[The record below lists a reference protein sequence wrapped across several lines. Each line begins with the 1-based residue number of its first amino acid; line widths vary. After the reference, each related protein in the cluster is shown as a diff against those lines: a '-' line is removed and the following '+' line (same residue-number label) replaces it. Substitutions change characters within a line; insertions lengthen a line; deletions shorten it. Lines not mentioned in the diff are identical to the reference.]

1 MEGLWKKIWSKS
13 HQRDYWF
20 NSATNEKSWSE
31 PEEAK
36 KERESRKRHHADVD
50 ANAGNEGIDNDNENS
65 SRGGG
70 KHNSIIASSTS
81 PSSSSIPSALSSSSS
96 AAKKQSLRP
105 EVAIIVP
112 YRDIHVEQKRKQHL
126 DRFVQELPFFLS
138 KSRKSFRIYI
148 IEQSDDGRKFN
159 RGKLLNIGYKIA
171 KEEGNKVFIFH
182 DVDLIPSENLL
193 PYYTASQEEHPI
205 HIARVWNRYN
215 GNAKY
220 FGGIVNFSS
229 SQFEKINGFP
239 NNFWGWGGEDDEM
252 YKRVKEQ
259 GYRPTAP
266 TSGSILDM
274 EEMDLQSKLSFL
286 KSHKLWK
293 CMNKTEV
300 GNDEKSVYI
309 Q

>member
-1 MEGLWKKIWSKS
+1 MEGVWKKIWSKS
-13 HQRDYWF
+13 HRRDYWF

-36 KERESRKRHHADVD
+36 KEKESRKRHHADVD

-159 RGKLLNIGYKIA
+159 LGGLHRPGSTSGNAQIHTRTASPPAFWWPAEGELKRGKRKR
-171 KEEGNKVFIFH
+171 
-182 DVDLIPSENLL
+182 PL
-193 PYYTASQEEHPI
+193 PPFRQ
-205 HIARVWNRYN
+205 
-215 GNAKY
+215 
-220 FGGIVNFSS
+220 
-229 SQFEKINGFP
+229 
-239 NNFWGWGGEDDEM
+239 
-252 YKRVKEQ
+252 
-259 GYRPTAP
+259 
-266 TSGSILDM
+266 
-274 EEMDLQSKLSFL
+274 
-286 KSHKLWK
+286 
-293 CMNKTEV
+293 
-300 GNDEKSVYI
+300 
-309 Q
+309 